1 MPVTI
6 IYYFRLKAKHTKAL
20 FQSESLIHHNLGLV
34 TELVEVS
41 PKHTDTKKNQAESLT
56 QINRPIQ
63 KKKSPILLNMPT
75 LKKSLNNLI
84 TFAAKLKA

>member
-34 TELVEVS
+34 TELVEVN
-41 PKHTDTKKNQAESLT
+41 PKHTDTKK
-56 QINRPIQ
+56 IR
-63 KKKSPILLNMPT
+63 
-75 LKKSLNNLI
+75 
-84 TFAAKLKA
+84 LKA